1 MKYLILGL
9 FLVCVACNR
18 TDFPKYSLVS
28 GLRILTIKA
37 MSDQGEVNLGTTV
50 TLQPVVSDIGAGGRT
65 LTATVTACLDPGN
78 SIGEQP
84 TCTNPDT
91 SSTSTFST
99 TTLSSNG
106 TYTGAAPT
114 FTVTVPASLPVFS
127 ASPAYLRYNGVAYTV
142 IYTLTAPDGNSTTAI
157 KRIMISDSGKT
168 IKNKNPAIASV
179 TANGAAL
186 SATQAYSTSSLDL
199 GIALS
204 TGAETYQTMDP
215 SGTLSSHSEN
225 VTTTWYFT
233 DGEMK
238 HQRTVGADSNH
249 WDASKPSSRATALI
263 VVVTDGRGGEDYSI
277 FEFN

>member
-1 MKYLILGL
+1 MKYLVLGL
-9 FLVCVACNR
+9 FSVCMSCNR
-18 TDFPKYSLVS
+18 ADFPKYSLVS

-37 MSDQGEVNLGTTV
+37 MSDQGEVNPGTTV
-50 TLQPVVSDIGAGGRT
+50 TLQPVVSDIGGGGRT

-78 SIGEQP
+78 AIGEQP

-91 SSTSTFST
+91 SNTSTFST
-99 TTLSSNG
+99 TTLSANG
-106 TYTGAAPT
+106 TYIGAAPT
-114 FTVTVPASLPVFS
+114 FTIAVPSNLPVFS
-127 ASPAYLRYNGVAYTV
+127 ASPTYLRYNGVAYTV

-157 KRIMISDSGKT
+157 KRIIISDSAKT
-168 IKNKNPAIASV
+168 VKNKNPAIASV
-179 TANGAAL
+179 TANSATL
-186 SATQAYSTSSLDL
+186 SATQTYATSSMDL

-215 SGTLSSHSEN
+215 NGNLSSHTEN
-225 VTTTWYFT
+225 ITTTWYFT

-238 HQRTVGADSNH
+238 HQRTAGADSNH
-249 WDASKPSSRATALI
+249 WDASKPSGRATALI